1 MAEEPKLNF
10 QINAQFLKDLSFT
23 NPESVKSLKKLDK
36 APSLKLNADV
46 KTSQLKSEGKDI
58 FEVDLIIKGETN
70 NEKNTLFKVD
80 AVYTGIFTIS
90 NAENNILE
98 KILNV
103 ECPKFLFPFIRAVIA
118 STTREAGFPPLSV
131 APLDFASLYNAKNK
145 KTK

>member
-1 MAEEPKLNF
+1 MAEETKLNF
-10 QINAQFLKDLSFT
+10 QINAQFLKDLSFK

-46 KTSQLKSEGKDI
+46 KTSQLKSEGENI
-58 FEVDLIIKGETN
+58 YEVDLTIKGETN
-70 NEKNTLFKVD
+70 NEKTNLFKVE

-90 NAENNILE
+90 NAESKILE

-103 ECPKFLFPFIRAVIA
+103 ECPKFLFPYIRAVIS

-131 APLDFASLYNAKNK
+131 APLDFNALHESKIK
-145 KTK
+145 KK

>member
-90 NAENNILE
+90 NAENKILE

-131 APLDFASLYNAKNK
+131 SPLDFNALHESKNK
-145 KTK
+145 KK

>member
-118 STTREAGFPPLSV
+118 STTREAGFPT
-131 APLDFASLYNAKNK
+131 FICC
-145 KTK
+145 TIRF

>member
-90 NAENNILE
+90 NVENNILE

-118 STTREAGFPPLSV
+118 STTREAGFPPLSIS
-131 APLDFASLYNAKNK
+131 PLDFNALHESKNK
-145 KTK
+145 KK